1 MDILFKRQ
9 RLILEINGWE
19 THGTRLAFE
28 EDRRRPKHYGAGW
41 LCGANFTYRQLV
53 DDPEWVMDC
62 IRHATRAENR
72 LPVNRHAAESSP

>member
-28 EDRRRPKHYGAGW
+28 EDRRRPNHLVLAGYAV
-41 LCGANFTYRQLV
+41 LNFTYQQLV
-53 DDPEWVMDC
+53 TTLSGLWTVFAEP
-62 IRHATRAENR
+62 RAENR